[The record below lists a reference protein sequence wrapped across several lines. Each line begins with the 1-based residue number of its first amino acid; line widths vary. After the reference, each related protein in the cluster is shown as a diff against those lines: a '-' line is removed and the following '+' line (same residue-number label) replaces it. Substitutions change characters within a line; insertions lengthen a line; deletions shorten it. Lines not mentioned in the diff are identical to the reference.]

1 MLEKKSERTK
11 TEKPNRKF
19 ADNRFIAQL
28 ESNKMLQEFNQNQKK
43 IWDLNDSF
51 IRTTLDVIEDSDI
64 YKEYMES
71 SQNSYEEDRE
81 IWRKIYKNFLAYND
95 ELDAF
100 LEEQSLYWN
109 DDKEI
114 VDTFVLKSIKRFE
127 EKNGSKQELLNEYKD
142 EEDKEFARRLFR
154 KAILNCD
161 YYMHLI
167 GDHARN
173 WDLNRLAFMDVI
185 IMQIALA
192 EMLTFPNI
200 PIQVTIN
207 EYVDIAK
214 LYSTPKSGGYV
225 NAILDNIAKELV
237 AEGKLLK

>member
-1 MLEKKSERTK
+1 
-11 TEKPNRKF
+11 
-19 ADNRFIAQL
+19 
-28 ESNKMLQEFNQNQKK
+28 MLQDFNQNQKK

-51 IRTTLDVIEDSDI
+51 IRTTLDDIEESDI

-71 SQNSYEEDRE
+71 PENSYEEDRE
-81 IWRKIYKNFLAYND
+81 IWRKIYKNILSYND

-127 EKNGSKQELLNEYKD
+127 EKNGSKQELLKEYKD
-142 EEDKEFARRLFR
+142 EEDKEFARRLLR

-167 GDHARN
+167 GDQARN
-173 WDLNRLAFMDVI
+173 WDLNSLAFMDVI

-225 NAILDNIAKELV
+225 NAILDNIAKKLQ
-237 AEGKLLK
+237 AEGKLFK